1 MKFTDIYKNLE
12 KKYNA
17 DIVII
22 QGLSTTYYA
31 YGKKISNLVDEL
43 NLMQPVIDD
52 KFAIKIASSKIN
64 QIEDHLKE
72 SNYQYIIL
80 ELTTSTIDDEFRKD
94 KYTVASTSIP
104 ESKGEIFDNRNASG
118 NYPKRRRNTLEKVE
132 AANIFEENTHKLPTE
147 IIELNDEQKQTL
159 RKINSWV
166 DSNNRIAILT
176 GRAGTGKTTLLK
188 SVTNLLSKR
197 KKSFQLLAPTGRAS
211 RILSKK
217 SGQNSQT
224 IHSEIYQFNIDKLN
238 MKKDNDEQQQSFEE
252 GDFSLDWGIKT
263 SENLAQIYI
272 IDEASM
278 IGDREKP
285 RGELNFGTGRLLNDL
300 LFQTGIIDKKNT
312 NTKILFVG
320 DSMQLPPIKEEN
332 SVALDADYLL
342 KKYRLDYYPEK
353 FELTQVMRQAKNSL
367 ILSNAEILRD
377 KISQKD
383 YSPLKIKIDDNSVS
397 RTTPKRSQN
406 LGIENNDFSKRIV
419 VSRSNAAAYGYNKSI
434 RESRFGK
441 NYTEDLMPDDQ
452 VIVTSNNPKY
462 GCYNGDIYTIIEIIE
477 SETRPIKLSK
487 SAKFRKNPEKI
498 DLFFK
503 TVVIRPIEFDD
514 EKYNKKI
521 IIIENLLNKPA
532 TFLSHEEI
540 IASRVDWNNRIRDLN
555 LDIEAK
561 KRNLLEDEYINAVQ
575 IKYAYA
581 ITCHKAQGGEW
592 ENVTVYIEYL
602 QHNDSYYRWL
612 YTAISRSI
620 NKLSFINLQVDNTE
634 YLGANESD
642 EPKY

>member
-1 MKFTDIYKNLE
+1 MKLTDIYKNLE

-17 DIVII
+17 DIIII

-278 IGDREKP
+278 IGDREKS

-487 SAKFRKNPEKI
+487 SVKFKKNPEKI

>member
-1 MKFTDIYKNLE
+1 VKFTDIYKNLE

-17 DIVII
+17 DIIII
-22 QGLSTTYYA
+22 QGLDTTYYA

-43 NLMQPVIDD
+43 NLMQPVTDD
-52 KFAIKIASSKIN
+52 RFAIKIASSKIN

-72 SNYQYIIL
+72 FNYQYIIL
-80 ELTTSTIDDEFRKD
+80 ELTSSTINDEFRKD
-94 KYTVASTSIP
+94 EYTVALTSIP

-132 AANIFEENTHKLPTE
+132 TANIFEENTHKLPTE

-166 DSNNRIAILT
+166 DSNNPIAILT

-197 KKSFQLLAPTGRAS
+197 KKTYELLAPTGRAS

-217 SGQNSQT
+217 TGNNSKT
-224 IHSEIYQFNIDKLN
+224 IHAEIYQFDIDK
-238 MKKDNDEQQQSFEE
+238 MKMNKDNDEQQKSFEE
-252 GDFSLDWGIKT
+252 ADFSLDWGIRP
-263 SENLAQIYI
+263 SENLAKIYI

-278 IGDREKP
+278 IGDHQKP
-285 RGELNFGTGRLLNDL
+285 RGELNFGTGRLLHDL

-312 NTKILFVG
+312 STKILFVG
-320 DSMQLPPIKEEN
+320 DGMQLPPIKEEN
-332 SVALDADYLL
+332 SVALDPKYLL
-342 KKYRLDYYPEK
+342 HNYHLNHLPEY
-353 FELTQVMRQAKNSL
+353 FELKQVIRQDKNSL

-377 KISQKD
+377 KIFQED
-383 YSPLKIKIDDNSVS
+383 YSSLKIKIDNNSVS
-397 RTTPKRSQN
+397 RTTTKTSQN
-406 LGIENNDFSKRIV
+406 LGIKNNDFSRRIM
-419 VSRSNAAAYGYNKSI
+419 VSRSNATAYAYNKSI

-441 NYTEDLMPDDQ
+441 NYTKALKTDDQ
-452 VIVTSNNPKY
+452 IIVTTNSDKY
-462 GCYNGDIYTIIEIIE
+462 NCFNGDIYTIIEIIE
-477 SETRPIKLSK
+477 SETRSVELSK
-487 SAKFRKNPEKI
+487 SAKFRKNPKKI

-521 IIIENLLNKPA
+521 VIIENLLNKA
-532 TFLSHEEI
+532 DAFLSNEEI
-540 IASRVDWNNRIRDLN
+540 IASRVDWNNRIRDLD

-561 KRNLLEDEYINAVQ
+561 KRNLLEDGYLNAVK

-592 ENVTVYIEYL
+592 QDVTVYIEHL
-602 QHNDSYYRWL
+602 QHNRSYYRWL

-620 NKLSFINLQVDNTE
+620 NKLSFINLQVDNTD
-634 YLGANESD
+634 LGTNESD

>member
-1 MKFTDIYKNLE
+1 MKLTDIYKNLE

-17 DIVII
+17 DIIII

-487 SAKFRKNPEKI
+487 SVKFKKNPEKI

>member
-17 DIVII
+17 DIIII

-132 AANIFEENTHKLPTE
+132 DANIFEENTHKLPTE

-487 SAKFRKNPEKI
+487 SVKFKKNPEKI

-521 IIIENLLNKPA
+521 IIIENLLNKPT

-602 QHNDSYYRWL
+602 LHNDSYYRWL

-634 YLGANESD
+634 YLGTNESD

>member
-17 DIVII
+17 DIIII

-72 SNYQYIIL
+72 FNYQYIIL

-132 AANIFEENTHKLPTE
+132 DANIFEENTHKLPTE

-521 IIIENLLNKPA
+521 IIIENLLNKPT

-634 YLGANESD
+634 YLGTNESD

>member
-1 MKFTDIYKNLE
+1 MKLTDIYKNLE

-17 DIVII
+17 DIIII
-22 QGLSTTYYA
+22 QGLSTTHYA

>member
-1 MKFTDIYKNLE
+1 VKFTDIYKNLE

-17 DIVII
+17 DIIII
-22 QGLSTTYYA
+22 QGLDITYYA

-72 SNYQYIIL
+72 FNYQYIIL

>member
-132 AANIFEENTHKLPTE
+132 TANIFEENTHKLPTE

>member
-17 DIVII
+17 DIIII

-132 AANIFEENTHKLPTE
+132 DANIFEENTHKLPTE

-342 KKYRLDYYPEK
+342 KKYHLDYYPEK

-521 IIIENLLNKPA
+521 IIIENLLNKPT

-634 YLGANESD
+634 YLGTNESD